1 MTVHTPW
8 PGLIAAYRD
17 RLPIGENW
25 QPVTL
30 REGGTPLLPAAR
42 LSELT
47 GCTVHL
53 KVEGLNPTGS
63 FKDRGMTMAVTDA
76 LARGQR
82 AVLCASTGNTSASA
96 AAYAAKA
103 GITCAVL
110 IPQGKIA
117 MGKLA
122 QAVIHGARI
131 IQVDG
136 NFDDCLELARKT
148 TADYPTI
155 ALVNSVNPVRIEG
168 QKTAAFEIVDALGT
182 APDIHALP
190 VGNAGNI
197 TAYWRGYNE
206 YHRDGLS
213 DRLPKMLGAQAA
225 GAAPL
230 VNGAPVANPETIATA
245 IRIGSPASWSGAVAA
260 QQESG
265 GKFLAVTDEE
275 ILNAYRL
282 VASSEGVFV
291 EPASAASIAGLLK
304 SVADGWVA
312 KGSTVVCTV
321 TGNGLKDPD
330 NALSGMPEVTPIPVR
345 RVPSPRRWNWRERGA
360 ARGAGHHGPGA
371 RIECE
376 PGPGLRQPRDRT
388 VAVRRDRGQY
398 NRIRSQGG
406 RRGSGRRRGSARR

>member
-1 MTVHTPW
+1 MTAAKASVHQPW

-17 RLPIGENW
+17 RLPVGDNW
-25 QPVTL
+25 TPVTL
-30 REGGTPLLPAAR
+30 LEGATPLVPARR

-53 KVEGLNPTGS
+53 KVEGANPTGS

-76 LARGQR
+76 LARGQK

-96 AAYAAKA
+96 AAYAARG

-110 IPQGKIA
+110 VPQGKIA

-122 QAVIHGARI
+122 QAVMHGAKI

-148 TADYPTI
+148 TADFPAV

-168 QKTAAFEIVDALGT
+168 QKTAAFEIVDALGV
-182 APDIHALP
+182 APDVHSLP

-197 TAYWRGYNE
+197 TAYWRGYIE
-206 YHRDGLS
+206 YHRDGLI
-213 DRLPKMLGAQAA
+213 DRLPRMLGTQAA

-230 VNGAPVANPETIATA
+230 VLGGPVKEPETIATA
-245 IRIGSPASWSGAVAA
+245 IRIGSPASWGPAVEAQQQSDGRFVAA
-260 QQESG
+260 
-265 GKFLAVTDEE
+265 TDDE
-275 ILNAYRL
+275 ILSAYRL

-330 NALSGMPEVTPIPVR
+330 TALKGMPEVSAIPVD
-345 RVPSPRRWNWRERGA
+345 P
-360 ARGAGHHGPGA
+360 
-371 RIECE
+371 
-376 PGPGLRQPRDRT
+376 
-388 VAVRRDRGQY
+388 VAVAEKLGL
-398 NRIRSQGG
+398 
-406 RRGSGRRRGSARR
+406 A

>member
-30 REGGTPLLPAAR
+30 REGGTPLLLAAR

-168 QKTAAFEIVDALGT
+168 QKTAAFEIMDALGT

-330 NALSGMPEVTPIPVR
+330 NALSGMPEVTPIPVQA
-345 RVPSPRRWNWRERGA
+345 SA
-360 ARGAGHHGPGA
+360 
-371 RIECE
+371 
-376 PGPGLRQPRDRT
+376 
-388 VAVRRDRGQY
+388 VAE
-398 NRIRSQGG
+398 
-406 RRGSGRRRGSARR
+406 ALELA

>member
-30 REGGTPLLPAAR
+30 REGGTPLLPAPR

-168 QKTAAFEIVDALGT
+168 QKTAAFEIMDALGT

-206 YHRDGLS
+206 YYRDGLS

-330 NALSGMPEVTPIPVR
+330 NALSGMPEVTPIPVQA
-345 RVPSPRRWNWRERGA
+345 SA
-360 ARGAGHHGPGA
+360 
-371 RIECE
+371 
-376 PGPGLRQPRDRT
+376 
-388 VAVRRDRGQY
+388 VAE
-398 NRIRSQGG
+398 
-406 RRGSGRRRGSARR
+406 ALELA